1 MVFKWNLDKVVSLSE
16 VLESISDEEL
26 AKITAGNV
34 VTKVKIA
41 ANACAAFQEDPLV
54 SDVRHTYEDCNE
66 SCVRLFSC
74 SNSDDQFAD
83 YSVRKSNF

>member
-1 MVFKWNLDKVVSLSE
+1 MEESLRSHKTKQKMVFKWNLDKVVSLSE

-54 SDVRHTYEDCNE
+54 SDAT
-66 SCVRLFSC
+66 LKK
-74 SNSDDQFAD
+74 QL
-83 YSVRKSNF
+83 SNFMTVGELLRTDEV